1 MFNVQKLQKE
11 IDAAGI
17 PNDGVSADG
26 AISFKESATAQHRAA
41 ADAIKA
47 AHDPTD
53 TSGAL
58 REAARQAFR
67 STDWQHELDMID
79 AGKAIVDDVQATIA
93 PGRSLVAQVRATTAP
108 GKALVTAIRNDA
120 AIPAATRGRIADV
133 LNGLIDNQ
141 TLLTNL
147 TEGLING
154 TEKVVVVTDGLID
167 NQLQQGEWWFHL
179 MRLQSMTDE

>member
-26 AISFKESATAQHRAA
+26 VISFKEGATAQHRAA

-67 STDWQHELDMID
+67 STDWQGELDDIN
-79 AGKAIVDDVQATIA
+79 AGKALVAQMTATVA
-93 PGRSLVAQVRATTAP
+93 PGR
-108 GKALVTAIRNDA
+108 ALVTAIRGDA
-120 AIPAATRGRIADV
+120 AIPAATRTRIADAM
-133 LNGLIDNQ
+133 
-141 TLLTNL
+141 
-147 TEGLING
+147 
-154 TEKVVVVTDGLID
+154 DGLIT
-167 NQLQQGEWWFHL
+167 NQVTTATILNALINKHHQNGTWWWTL
-179 MRLQSMTDE
+179 MRLMTLSDE